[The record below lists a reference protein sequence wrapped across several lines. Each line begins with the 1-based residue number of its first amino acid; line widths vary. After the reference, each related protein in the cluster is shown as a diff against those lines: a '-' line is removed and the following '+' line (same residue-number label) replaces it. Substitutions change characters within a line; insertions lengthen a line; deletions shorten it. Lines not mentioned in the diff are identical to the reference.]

1 MRHYDDSSLGYQ
13 KLNRATNKYLSCDS
27 NGEKKMLYI
36 YVYLCVALR
45 LLHKSRL
52 SRETGN
58 LKKKYYLIEYH
69 RFTGH
74 SSRFY
79 SFFYGY
85 KCLFYREIGFFL
97 LIE

>member
-27 NGEKKMLYI
+27 NGKKKDAI
-36 YVYLCVALR
+36 YMCICALR
-45 LLHKSRL
+45 LDYYINLVCPVRQV
-52 SRETGN
+52 T

-69 RFTGH
+69 PFTSH

-79 SFFYGY
+79 S
-85 KCLFYREIGFFL
+85 LFMDTNVYFIVKSDFSY
-97 LIE
+97 

>member
-27 NGEKKMLYI
+27 NGKKRCYI

-58 LKKKYYLIEYH
+58 FKKKILPD
-69 RFTGH
+69 RV
-74 SSRFY
+74 SPFY
-79 SFFYGY
+79 GPFVTFLYSFYGY

-97 LIE
+97 LTE

>member
-1 MRHYDDSSLGYQ
+1 
-13 KLNRATNKYLSCDS
+13 
-27 NGEKKMLYI
+27 MLYI

-58 LKKKYYLIEYH
+58 FKKKYYLIEYH

-79 SFFYGY
+79 S
-85 KCLFYREIGFFL
+85 LFMDTNVYFIAKSDFSY
-97 LIE
+97 